1 MEFLGIL
8 GIIALIIAIIVA
20 IFNFI
25 IENWVVF
32 AIIGFIVVM
41 LFISIRVGAHCLEDQ
56 EERKF
61 KKSAKD
67 KVEQDKQRK
76 IVREHSLFYKKLLEI
91 NHKYVFLSVEWKE
104 VFECNWRIFKNF
116 DKKKYIKDLLKTKPQ
131 IINELFENVKKN
143 ENTYKEYYKEFCA
156 CEEYTSEEQIKKIRH
171 RKMSVKRFKE
181 LEKELQSSIIKERPT
196 IYISIVIQVKCQGT
210 EKRVVVSQNEL
221 ENIQEEYKK
230 EQLRLLQER
239 LAREEEEKRKREYE
253 KAKQFVVEHSE
264 VVRRLKLMEEKYRFY
279 NISKPIFYIE
289 CESYSQYNKFN
300 IRKYVKE
307 QLLKY
312 PKQFDDFFEKADK
325 NFTLYF
331 QYKKE
336 YDACKYYLF
345 TEITIEMDGID
356 FRKIQEIEKALY
368 ESCLKSRP
376 IWEKEIQY
384 IIRYSSPTGRNQ
396 YQNEEYLDAT
406 DINELLKEIQ
416 LDEEKKKQQA
426 IERQKEAKERAE
438 LKNLLKKQEELLKR
452 EEDLARKEH
461 EFLLATKGHIYT
473 RNETVP
479 EQPIMEAQK
488 DSADRLT
495 LLRDSFERGEI
506 TFEEYQEEKK
516 KLW

>member
-1 MEFLGIL
+1 MAKKNDDL
-8 GIIALIIAIIVA
+8 GIILLILFLPIVA
-20 IFNFI
+20 I
-25 IENWVVF
+25 VY
-32 AIIGFIVVM
+32 
-41 LFISIRVGAHCLEDQ
+41 LFIGLGKLIVWIADEVEKNNKTKIKNTSKDFIAQNMQSEK
-56 EERKF
+56 ER
-61 KKSAKD
+61 
-67 KVEQDKQRK
+67 KQRK
-76 IVREHSLFYKKLLEI
+76 IVREHSFLYKKLLEI
-91 NHKYVFLSVEWKE
+91 NYKYVFLPVERKE
-104 VFECNWRIFKNF
+104 VFECNWQIFKNF
-116 DKKKYIKDLLKTKPQ
+116 DKKRYIKDLLKTKPQ

-143 ENTYKEYYKEFCA
+143 ENTYKEYYKEFYA

-181 LEKELQSSIIKERPT
+181 LEKELRSSIIKERPT
-196 IYISIVIQVKCQGT
+196 IYISIVIQVKSQGT
-210 EKRVVVSQNEL
+210 EKRVVVSQSEL

-239 LAREEEEKRKREYE
+239 LAREAEEKRKREYE

-279 NISKPIFYIE
+279 NISKPIFYID
-289 CESYSQYNKFN
+289 CESYAQYNKFN
-300 IRKYVKE
+300 IQKHVKQ
-307 QLLKY
+307 QLLKN
-312 PKQFDDFFEKADK
+312 PKIFDDFFEKADK
-325 NFTLYF
+325 NFALYS

-336 YDACKYYLF
+336 YDACKYCLF

-356 FRKIQEIEKALY
+356 FRKIQKIEKALY
-368 ESCLKSRP
+368 ESRLKSRP

-396 YQNEEYLDAT
+396 YQKEEYLDAT

-452 EEDLARKEH
+452 EEELARKEH

-473 RNETVP
+473 RNETVL